1 MKKHYEK
8 KLQEILK
15 RLRPDGLPVLIFGL
29 LCTVP
34 QIWLEGKDM
43 GFDLLASAVV
53 FQSVLII
60 IIVEKV
66 YRNERQ

>member
-1 MKKHYEK
+1 MRKLLEK
-8 KLQEILK
+8 KLPEILK
-15 RLRPDGLPVLIFGL
+15 RLRPDGLTALIFGL